1 MASSDSTTQPMSEV
15 LPEDQA
21 YLARLE
27 QLGEPDGEQIR
38 EIARSAV
45 PLPDRLQDTLLE
57 WQTIHARNRGEGPL
71 YPNPTIYKIYQ
82 ERHRALMELGLHR
95 LPARTAADCTARL
108 QMLRSVLEAPGGLSD
123 RSLMTKVVNALLE
136 DMTRLE
142 TSTPAPSRREEPMT
156 TATQRRAA
164 VIAHLCDPEMS
175 RWSDRAIARACGVS
189 PQTVGNW
196 RRKLS
201 DEFGQG
207 DEEAM
212 VRFYQREG
220 RTYRMKVGNIGTH

>member
-1 MASSDSTTQPMSEV
+1 MASTDSATQTMSDI

-27 QLGEPDGEQIR
+27 QVGEPDSEEVR
-38 EIARSAV
+38 EIARNAV
-45 PLPDRLQDTLLE
+45 PLPDRLQDALLE
-57 WQTIHARNRGEGPL
+57 WQTIHARNRGDGPL
-71 YPNPTIYKIYQ
+71 YPNPTVYKIYQ
-82 ERHRALMELGLHR
+82 ERHRALLELGLWR
-95 LPARTAADCTARL
+95 LQARSPADCTARL
-108 QMLRSVLEAPGGLSD
+108 QMLKAALEAPGGLAD
-123 RSLMTKVVNALLE
+123 RGLITKVVEALLE
-136 DMTRLE
+136 DMARLE
-142 TSTPAPSRREEPMT
+142 TTTPAPSRRDEPMT

-201 DEFGQG
+201 DEFGQT
-207 DEEAM
+207 DEEEL

>member
-1 MASSDSTTQPMSEV
+1 MASSDSISQSMSDV
-15 LPEDQA
+15 LPEDRA
-21 YLARLE
+21 YLDRLE
-27 QLGEPDGEQIR
+27 GGGEPDSETVR

-45 PLPDRLQDTLLE
+45 PLPDRLQDALLE
-57 WQTIHARNRGEGPL
+57 WQTIHARNRGDGPL

-82 ERHRALMELGLHR
+82 ERQRALLELGLWR
-95 LPARTAADCTARL
+95 LPARSPVDCTARL
-108 QMLRSVLEAPGGLSD
+108 QMLKAVLEAPGGMSD
-123 RSLMTKVVNALLE
+123 RNLMTKVVEALLE

-142 TSTPAPSRREEPMT
+142 TTTPAPSRSEEPMT

-201 DEFGQG
+201 DEFGQS
-207 DEEAM
+207 DEEEL